1 MFRPDAIFYEE
12 NVKEYE
18 LGKRL
23 LNIYEAEKV
32 PMTIRF
38 SGFCAY
44 FRIVNAY
51 SASSQLCQTF
61 WTSSFCGQARSGKNS
76 RNPYKSNRNAIFS
89 TQKF

>member
-32 PMTIRF
+32 PMTIIENHNNIEEMRNKV
-38 SGFCAY
+38 SKKL
-44 FRIVNAY
+44 
-51 SASSQLCQTF
+51 SQ
-61 WTSSFCGQARSGKNS
+61 
-76 RNPYKSNRNAIFS
+76 
-89 TQKF
+89 